1 MQIPLDKV
9 CVRSGVL
16 CERCQA
22 KINSGLYERWEVD
35 VMKALLD
42 LEESYKELRS
52 ASYRK
57 ALRIGDDIYILLDGL
72 KAVSRGLDRAL
83 INKLSHLGV
92 KKVHLV
98 SGASDPRSLI
108 SSLLGA
114 SISSLNL
121 YYAPDGSVYYV
132 AKVFAPTRARNAD
145 REEVVKRVFKLV
157 TGNDIVIEYEEGLTE
172 VSQVKGPKLE
182 KEKLEEWLKRL
193 ER

>member
-1 MQIPLDKV
+1 
-9 CVRSGVL
+9 VL

-57 ALRIGDDIYILLDGL
+57 ALRIGDNIYILLDGL

-132 AKVFAPTRARNAD
+132 AKVLAPISARNAD

>member
-1 MQIPLDKV
+1 
-9 CVRSGVL
+9 
-16 CERCQA
+16 
-22 KINSGLYERWEVD
+22 

-57 ALRIGDDIYILLDGL
+57 ALRIGDDVYILLDGL

-83 INKLSHLGV
+83 VNKLSHLGV
-92 KKVHLV
+92 KKVHLM

-114 SISSLNL
+114 SLSSLNL

-132 AKVFAPTRARNAD
+132 AKVLAPTRARNAD
-145 REEVVKRVFKLV
+145 REEVVKRAFKLI

>member
-1 MQIPLDKV
+1 LQIPLDKV

-22 KINSGLYERWEVD
+22 KISSGLYERWEVD

-72 KAVSRGLDRAL
+72 KAMSRGLDRAL
-83 INKLSHLGV
+83 VNKLSHLGV
-92 KKVHLV
+92 KRVHLM

-114 SISSLNL
+114 SLSSLNL

-132 AKVFAPTRARNAD
+132 AKVLAPTRARNAD
-145 REEVVKRVFKLV
+145 REEVVKKAFKLI

>member
-1 MQIPLDKV
+1 MQIPLHKV
-9 CVRSGVL
+9 CVRSGML
-16 CERCQA
+16 CESCQA
-22 KINSGLYERWEVD
+22 KISSGLYERWEVD

-57 ALRIGDDIYILLDGL
+57 ALRIGDDVYILLDGL
-72 KAVSRGLDRAL
+72 KAVGRGLGQAL
-83 INKLSHLGV
+83 VNKLSHLGV
-92 KKVHLV
+92 KRVHLV
-98 SGASDPRSLI
+98 SGASDPRALI
-108 SSLLGA
+108 SNLLGA
-114 SISSLNL
+114 SVSSLNL

-132 AKVFAPTRARNAD
+132 AKVLTPARARNVD
-145 REEVVKRVFKLV
+145 LEDVIKRIFKLV

>member
-1 MQIPLDKV
+1 
-9 CVRSGVL
+9 
-16 CERCQA
+16 
-22 KINSGLYERWEVD
+22 

-57 ALRIGDDIYILLDGL
+57 ALRISDNIYILLDGL

-83 INKLSHLGV
+83 VNKLSHLGV

-108 SSLLGA
+108 SSLLEA

-132 AKVFAPTRARNAD
+132 AKVLAPISARNAD

-182 KEKLEEWLKRL
+182 KEKPTASLAVVSLLRSPLTSAGSVRSLRDPQTMPDQEKAMAARTPAM
-193 ER
+193 